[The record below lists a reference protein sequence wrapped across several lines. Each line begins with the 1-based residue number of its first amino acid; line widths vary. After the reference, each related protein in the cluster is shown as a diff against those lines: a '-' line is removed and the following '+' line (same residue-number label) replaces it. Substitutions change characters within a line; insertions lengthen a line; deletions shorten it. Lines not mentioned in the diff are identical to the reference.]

1 MGGNPLVVVEGLVKS
16 QVEVEGYPPSPLSR
30 GLGLRGGEHPVPNN
44 DHSPDRPSQKNRVR
58 PTDPL
63 NRPNLPIYWKR
74 FNF

>member
-44 DHSPDRPSQKNRVR
+44 DHSPDRPSQKIGYAQ
-58 PTDPL
+58 PTRWIDL
-63 NRPNLPIYWKR
+63 IYVLSTFKAW
-74 FNF
+74 